1 MQRLMLSLQNMELK
15 LRWSKRA
22 LGRLDSI
29 AAYIAK
35 DNPARA
41 ESFIKDIRKKVDIL
55 KSQQLGT
62 AWQVFGTKQYVLH
75 PNYIAIYRVK
85 NGEVQILTILHSA
98 RDRS

>member
-1 MQRLMLSLQNMELK
+1 MELK

-22 LGRLDSI
+22 LDRLATI
-29 AAYIAK
+29 AAYIAR
-35 DNPARA
+35 DNPLRA
-41 ESFIKDIRKKVDIL
+41 ETFTKELRKKVDIL

-85 NGEVQILTILHSA
+85 GGEVQILTILHSA
-98 RDRS
+98 QERQ